1 MEEVV
6 IIALRSW
13 RDVPNAQMGQFVL
26 NVPSTHISSTHQ
38 VINVTHVRL
47 LIRIATS
54 VILLVVFYVDRG
66 ILLIAV
72 HVLDA
77 LKIVVLVQIL
87 QIVAAVFKDISCQEY
102 SVFLVLNHV
111 SLVVEVHLHV
121 RVVNKVSFYQVQ
133 IVKPVIQVVQVV
145 VVQLQLAFLVH

>member
-13 RDVPNAQMGQFVL
+13 RDVPNAQMGQFAL
-26 NVPSTHISSTHQ
+26 NVPRTRISSIHQ

-111 SLVVEVHLHV
+111 SLVVEVPLHV
-121 RVVNKVSFYQVQ
+121 RVVHKVSFYQVQ

-145 VVQLQLAFLVH
+145 MVQLQLAFLVH